1 MKTHI
6 LLGLNLLTA
15 FVAGLVVATMF
26 SRMGSSAMAW
36 MVSAVVVVAGGL
48 FAAHSGLRLNRVMK
62 QLRSVASGEFSLT
75 GFDPVGL
82 MELDEIVAIGTRNLK
97 SIYALADS
105 TGQATDQLQQ
115 AFAQL
120 DQRLQPAANGADATS
135 LEHLPKLLNSFTD
148 SLNREFGQFTTC
160 GREIGRAADQ
170 IARHAETQSG
180 VVTQSAQ
187 LVEQIS
193 EQIDAVLQNADAL
206 SSTANSTREDSA
218 NGLRQVDELLTELAQ
233 VETLIA
239 SRGKRLRALG
249 ENTLE
254 ISGIVET
261 IGQISSR
268 TDLLAINA
276 SIESVRA
283 GQHGRGFAIV
293 AEEVRSLAEQS
304 AAAVRDASLRI
315 DSIQAETQQS
325 VSVIDD
331 EQAQIQSAV
340 TRLQNARQLLEKI
353 VESSDQAASHGREMA
368 RDSQQQFRLA
378 EQFVDHVQTMAQT
391 VRDGRN
397 EIEGMR
403 WTSRSFDK
411 LAQQFLQ
418 RLSPGS
424 ALPIDV
430 NGDYALDQHGGLP
443 SSALQQ
449 QEVAVQ
455 S

>member
-1 MKTHI
+1 MKTQV
-6 LLGLNLLTA
+6 LLALNLLAT
-15 FVAGLVVATMF
+15 FVVGLVVATMF
-26 SRMGSSAMAW
+26 SRMGSSATAW
-36 MVSAVVVVAGGL
+36 IVSAVVVAAGGL
-48 FAAHSGLRLNRVMK
+48 FAAHSALKLNRGLK

-75 GFDPVGL
+75 GFDSVGL
-82 MELDEIVAIGTRNLK
+82 ADLDDLVAIGTRNLK
-97 SIYALADS
+97 SIYAMADS
-105 TGQATDQLQQ
+105 TGQATDELQQ
-115 AFAQL
+115 VFAQL
-120 DQRLQPAANGADATS
+120 QPAVGNSDSVS
-135 LEHLPKLLNSFTD
+135 LEHLPQLLNNFTD
-148 SLNREFGQFTTC
+148 SLNNEFGQFATC

-180 VVTQSAQ
+180 VIDQSAH

-193 EQIDAVLQNADAL
+193 EHIDALLQNADAI
-206 SSTANSTREDSA
+206 SDASNTTREES
-218 NGLRQVDELLTELAQ
+218 NSGLRQVDELLNELAQ

-249 ENTLE
+249 ENTME

-304 AAAVRDASLRI
+304 AAAARDASLRI
-315 DSIQAETQQS
+315 ESIQAETQHS

-331 EQAQIQSAV
+331 EQAQIQSV
-340 TRLQNARQLLEKI
+340 LTRLHNARQLLEKV
-353 VESSDQAASHGREMA
+353 VESSDQAANHSREMS
-368 RDSQQQFRLA
+368 RESQQQFRLA
-378 EQFVDHVQTMAQT
+378 EQFVDHVQTMSESL
-391 VRDGRN
+391 RDGRN

-403 WTSRSFDK
+403 WTSRSFEK
-411 LAQQFLQ
+411 LAQQFQQ

-424 ALPIDV
+424 AMPAETPAQY
-430 NGDYALDQHGGLP
+430 GLDQPNGFVPANG
-443 SSALQQ
+443 QQ
-449 QEVAVQ
+449 QEMSVQ
-455 S
+455 P